1 MEEEIVW
8 KKSWCGRSGGIMF
21 PSFEVNEAPSFRVS
35 VVEKILQFFLNL
47 SDRYELSKRP

>member
-1 MEEEIVW
+1 
-8 KKSWCGRSGGIMF
+8 
-21 PSFEVNEAPSFRVS
+21 VNEAPSFRIANCNKSLKGSVEVS